1 MFRIKFHGHSGIFIS
16 SMALMA
22 LVALFMLP
30 QPVFATQEDAAE
42 SGLPFEKIDR
52 KIGEGEEAGIGNTVN
67 VHYTGWLYDASAPD
81 KKGRQFDSSHDRGA
95 HFSFML
101 GAGKVIKGW
110 DHGVRGMKVGGER
123 TLIIPPD
130 MAYGVRGVRKVIPPN
145 STLIFDVE
153 LVGIER
159 KNPHY

>member
-1 MFRIKFHGHSGIFIS
+1 MFIKKNLLNSRTVILCLI
-16 SMALMA
+16 
-22 LVALFMLP
+22 LFLLP
-30 QPVFATQEDAAE
+30 LIAFAGKTQAAGSAAE
-42 SGLPFEKIDR
+42 LEIIDH
-52 KIGEGEEAGIGNTVN
+52 KIGDGAEAGIGSTVN
-67 VHYTGWLYDASAPD
+67 VHYTGWLYDENATD
-81 KKGRQFDSSHDRGA
+81 KKGRKFDSSHDRGA

-123 TLIIPPD
+123 TLIIPPA
-130 MAYGVRGVRKVIPPN
+130 MAYGSRGVGKIIPPD

-153 LVGIER
+153 LVGIQE

>member
-1 MFRIKFHGHSGIFIS
+1 MFSVKFYIDSGLFILS
-16 SMALMA
+16 IALI
-22 LVALFMLP
+22 ALFLLS
-30 QPVFATQEDAAE
+30 QPAYAAQENTAE
-42 SGLPFEKIDR
+42 AGMQLEKIDR
-52 KIGEGEEAGIGNTVN
+52 KIGEGEEADVGKTVN
-67 VHYTGWLYDASAPD
+67 VHYTGWLYDETAPD
-81 KKGRQFDSSHDRGA
+81 NKGRKFDSSHDRNA

-123 TLIIPPD
+123 TLIIPPT
-130 MAYGVRGVRKVIPPN
+130 MAYGARGVGKMIPPN

-153 LVGIER
+153 LVGIQE

>member
-1 MFRIKFHGHSGIFIS
+1 MMFSVKFYIDSGLSILSI
-16 SMALMA
+16 ALI
-22 LVALFMLP
+22 ALFLLS
-30 QPVFATQEDAAE
+30 QPAYAAQENAAE
-42 SGLPFEKIDR
+42 AGLQFEKIDR
-52 KIGEGEEAGIGNTVN
+52 KVGEGDEADVGKTVN
-67 VHYTGWLYDASAPD
+67 VHYTGWLYDETAPD
-81 KKGRQFDSSHDRGA
+81 NKGRKFDSSHDRNA

-123 TLIIPPD
+123 TLIIPPA
-130 MAYGVRGVRKVIPPN
+130 MAYGARGVGKIIPPN

-153 LVGIER
+153 LVGIQD

>member
-1 MFRIKFHGHSGIFIS
+1 MMFSAKFYIDSGVFILS
-16 SMALMA
+16 IA
-22 LVALFMLP
+22 VIALFLLS
-30 QPVFATQEDAAE
+30 QPAYAAQESAAE
-42 SGLPFEKIDR
+42 AGLQFEKIDR
-52 KIGEGEEAGIGNTVN
+52 KIGEGEEADVGKTVN
-67 VHYTGWLYDASAPD
+67 VHYTGWLYDETAPD
-81 KKGRQFDSSHDRGA
+81 NKGRKFDSSHDRNA

-123 TLIIPPD
+123 TLIIPPA
-130 MAYGVRGVRKVIPPN
+130 MAYGARGVGKMIPPN

-153 LVGIER
+153 LVGIQE